1 MRTIYENKYNMY
13 LAVKEF
19 FATWIAVLNLLP
31 HFSEFHTAFLND
43 LQAIQ
48 NLSEHQLFDKKGNG
62 LKKKRKELKLALITI
77 AGQTADKLYAYALF
91 IKDQILQNELHYS
104 VSKLKL
110 SSDSTVLKW
119 SKGIYERSKLHF
131 TDVTPY
137 GINDAT
143 QLDFNKLITDFEK
156 SMPTQRIN
164 ITEKKLNTAKLAN
177 HIEKVDQSLVQIDA
191 LVKILT
197 STEPTLCITY
207 DLTRKVLNY
216 GIRTIAIRG
225 LIIDAITKIGIK
237 GVTITFVNTDG
248 TAIQPAIVRKSAI
261 KGGFIVK
268 SLAEG
273 IYQIKLTK
281 IGYQDLILTNT
292 VVNGELCK
300 IKAEMIKI

>member
-1 MRTIYENKYNMY
+1 MRTDYENKYNMY
-13 LAVKEF
+13 LTVKEF

-31 HFSEFHTAFLND
+31 HFTEFHTAFLTN
-43 LQAIQ
+43 LLAIQ
-48 NLSEHQLFDKKGNG
+48 NLSEHQMFDNKGNG
-62 LKKKRKELKLALITI
+62 LNKKRKELKYALITF

-91 IKDQILQNELHYS
+91 TKDQILQNELHYS

-119 SKGIYERSKLHF
+119 SKGIFERSKLHF
-131 TDVTPY
+131 TDVNPY

-143 QLDFNKLITDFEK
+143 QLDFNKLIDDFEK
-156 SMPTQRIN
+156 SMPAQRIN
-164 ITEKKLNTAKLAN
+164 ATDKKLNTAKLAD
-177 HIEKVDQSLVQIDA
+177 HFEKVDQSLVQIDA
-191 LVKILT
+191 LVKILN

-207 DLTRKVLNY
+207 DLRRKVLNY

-225 LIIDAITKIGIK
+225 FIIDAITRIGIK
-237 GVTITFVNTDG
+237 GVIITFVNADG
-248 TAIQPAIVRKSAI
+248 TGMQPAIVKKSAP

-281 IGYQDLILTNT
+281 IGYRDLIVTNT

-300 IKAEMIKI
+300 INAEMIKL